1 MTLIVVALARQVV
14 IGILAIF
21 ITHTKKTY
29 KKYRTGVCSEWMDY
43 LCRCC
48 SCLDNTRPS
57 PGSDNHVLDVS
68 PMVVGKDSVDIDLA
82 GDAFWATVMME
93 KNGIDDD
100 DIYDVHKAWSLRLM
114 QLEMED
120 IKAEIE
126 LVRLEEQLVKE
137 TKRSETRIEDDPN
150 DIRPEPEQV
159 EASANKDDSRESG
172 NSVLNINKEIL
183 ECKATRRRFH
193 ILGHQVNLLSE
204 AADNVQLKCIQK
216 RVVCWQNI
224 INYLLY
230 IVFVCNAFITGM
242 GVKVS
247 KCD

>member
-1 MTLIVVALARQVV
+1 M
-14 IGILAIF
+14 IF
-21 ITHTKKTY
+21 
-29 KKYRTGVCSEWMDY
+29 
-43 LCRCC
+43 
-48 SCLDNTRPS
+48 
-57 PGSDNHVLDVS
+57 
-68 PMVVGKDSVDIDLA
+68 GKDSVDIDLA

-100 DIYDVHKAWSLRLM
+100 DIYDLHKAWSLRLM

-137 TKRSETRIEDDPN
+137 TKRSETSMEDNPN

-159 EASANKDDSRESG
+159 EVSSNKHDSRESG
-172 NSVLNINKEIL
+172 NSVLDTTKEIL

-193 ILGHQVNLLSE
+193 TLGRQVNLLSE

-230 IVFVCNAFITGM
+230 RLRL
-242 GVKVS
+242 
-247 KCD
+247 